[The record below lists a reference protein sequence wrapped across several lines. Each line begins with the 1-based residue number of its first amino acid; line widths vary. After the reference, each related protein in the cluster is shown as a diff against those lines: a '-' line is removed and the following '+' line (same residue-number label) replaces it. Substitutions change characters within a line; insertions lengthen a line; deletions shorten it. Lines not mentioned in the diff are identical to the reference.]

1 MAKEKIT
8 KEKIVYVVYD
18 WADDEIKKV
27 SYDRNEALATFG
39 FDFLSGDDIDNYKF
53 LEINLDEL
61 EED

>member
-1 MAKEKIT
+1 MT
-8 KEKIVYVVYD
+8 KEKMTEEKIIYVVYD

-27 SYDRNEALATFG
+27 SYDRYKALAEIG

-61 EED
+61 ED